1 MKTSEAIGQD
11 SQIVLY
17 NPDETI
23 SLAVKIDAENDTVWL
38 TQAQMMELFQT
49 SKQNVSLHINNIF
62 KEGEL
67 LPELVVKESLTT
79 TPHGAIPGKIQHK
92 KVKLYNLDVIISLG
106 YRVKS
111 LRGTQFRKWANG
123 VLKEFLFKG
132 YAIHQ
137 QMQIIE
143 RRIDYNF
150 IQQHDEIQKIKAR
163 QDKQQ
168 QQLDFFIRTSTPPA
182 EMVFFEGDFY
192 AARVALENLVK
203 RATHRAIIIDAYV
216 SAMTLDILSV
226 RADGVEA
233 IIYTQGVGIGMQRLM
248 DEHDRLFPNAH
259 IDIRKWRKESHD
271 RWLIIDEC
279 LYHCGHSLN
288 ATGGRKISAIT
299 LMGTT
304 PETILAEIQ

>member
-1 MKTSEAIGQD
+1 MKTVEAIGQD

-79 TPHGAIPGKIQHK
+79 TPHGAISGKMQHK

-111 LRGTQFRKWANG
+111 LRGTQFRKW
-123 VLKEFLFKG
+123 
-132 YAIHQ
+132 
-137 QMQIIE
+137 
-143 RRIDYNF
+143 
-150 IQQHDEIQKIKAR
+150 
-163 QDKQQ
+163 
-168 QQLDFFIRTSTPPA
+168 
-182 EMVFFEGDFY
+182 
-192 AARVALENLVK
+192 
-203 RATHRAIIIDAYV
+203 
-216 SAMTLDILSV
+216 
-226 RADGVEA
+226 
-233 IIYTQGVGIGMQRLM
+233 
-248 DEHDRLFPNAH
+248 
-259 IDIRKWRKESHD
+259 RKESHE

-299 LMGTT
+299 LMGTR

>member
-1 MKTSEAIGQD
+1 MKTVEAIGQD

-143 RRIDYNF
+143 QRIDYNF

-168 QQLDFFIRTSTPPA
+168 
-182 EMVFFEGDFY
+182 
-192 AARVALENLVK
+192 
-203 RATHRAIIIDAYV
+203 
-216 SAMTLDILSV
+216 
-226 RADGVEA
+226 
-233 IIYTQGVGIGMQRLM
+233 
-248 DEHDRLFPNAH
+248 
-259 IDIRKWRKESHD
+259 
-271 RWLIIDEC
+271 
-279 LYHCGHSLN
+279 
-288 ATGGRKISAIT
+288 
-299 LMGTT
+299 
-304 PETILAEIQ
+304 